1 MESTVLEVPT
11 PDVTP
16 HKPVSYSQLVTSP
29 YSNEE
34 VGLVSKTAECSF

>member
-1 MESTVLEVPT
+1 MEITVLEVPT
-11 PDVTP
+11 PNITP

-34 VGLVSKTAECSF
+34 AGLVSKTAEYYF